1 MDDANLKIK
10 LEKHR
15 ATVSVNRTKV
25 LEKEIEFFKDQHV
38 RNKEKTKELE
48 ERNRSMVKEVTSTK
62 QDIQKYKDKVK
73 LAARPNEI
81 LKREKDRY
89 KGDCQRLTYLLE
101 SSDHKV
107 SHPGSHQLTSQH
119 EESTTPP
126 GEKPKLTH
134 GPHFFDRFFSSLAEF
149 CDHSGWRRSSNAPG
163 RCTTSLCRTACTL
176 RALRARSTRLRC
188 RTDLRWLTWRGRTG
202 CQARPWI
209 S

>member
-38 RNKEKTKELE
+38 RNKDKTKELE
-48 ERNRSMVKEVTSTK
+48 ERNRTIVKEVTSTK

-101 SSDHKV
+101 SSEHKV
-107 SHPGSHQLTSQH
+107 SH
-119 EESTTPP
+119 
-126 GEKPKLTH
+126 
-134 GPHFFDRFFSSLAEF
+134 
-149 CDHSGWRRSSNAPG
+149 
-163 RCTTSLCRTACTL
+163 
-176 RALRARSTRLRC
+176 
-188 RTDLRWLTWRGRTG
+188 
-202 CQARPWI
+202 
-209 S
+209 